1 MRNWENAL
9 ATALNRQWR
18 RYRKALKRC
27 QRDFS
32 EASIH
37 ASRIEARRLAAHLEL
52 LRVFVQRGALEKAR
66 QSIKRHLDTFD
77 RLRDAQV
84 QLIILQKEGRG
95 IRGSDAIHKVTVKH
109 EQRCQREAERRI
121 RRVKT
126 RRPRRVVELLIER
139 LHFGGKNPEWM
150 RLDRRTIIRNVDAA
164 FARVV
169 ECRRHMNAADPATIH
184 HTRVAFKSFR
194 YMMESMPLLFPEIT
208 RRRLAAMKAFQ
219 DVLGELQDT
228 DVFLSRVDKLIAK
241 ERVAATKV
249 LPFRRWL
256 VRRHVRHVKRCLRR
270 ANVVFKFWPLR
281 SARGRKE

>member
-52 LRVFVQRGALEKAR
+52 LRVFVQRRALEKAS

-84 QLIILQKEGRG
+84 QLIILQKEGR
-95 IRGSDAIHKVTVKH
+95 AIHGSEAIRKITVKH
-109 EQRCQREAERRI
+109 AQRCQRKAERRI

-126 RRPRRVVELLIER
+126 RQLGRVAESLIER

-150 RLDRRTIIRNVDAA
+150 RLDRKTIIRNADAA
-164 FARVV
+164 FTRVV
-169 ECRRHMNAADPATIH
+169 ECRRHMNGADPATIH
-184 HTRVAFKSFR
+184 HTRVAFKCFR
-194 YMMESMPLLFPEIT
+194 YMMESMRLLFPEIT

-228 DVFLSRVDKLIAK
+228 DVFLARVDKLIAK
-241 ERVAATKV
+241 ERVEATET

-256 VRRHVRHVKRCLRR
+256 VRRHVRHVNRCLRR
-270 ANVVFKFWPLR
+270 ANVVFKFWPLK
-281 SARGRKE
+281 SARAEME